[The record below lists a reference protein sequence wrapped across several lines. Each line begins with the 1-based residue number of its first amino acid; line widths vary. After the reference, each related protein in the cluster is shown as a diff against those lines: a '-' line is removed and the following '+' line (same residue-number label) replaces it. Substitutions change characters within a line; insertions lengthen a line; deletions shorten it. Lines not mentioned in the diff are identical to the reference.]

1 MVRRSCALPSSW
13 SCSKLGRAG
22 TLLFDGATW
31 DCLDQKIPKY
41 DTTRRRSKWR
51 QSDVHVTKAT
61 GYSGTPLAKKLG
73 VKEGSVV
80 LLIDAPEGYARF
92 FDSLPA
98 DVRFESHATQ
108 LVDIAHVFVTQRT
121 ALEKHL
127 TSLRKKLGVD
137 ASVWVSWPKK
147 AAKVPTDV
155 TEDVIRRVA
164 LPMGFVD
171 IKVCAVS
178 ELWSGLRLVVRKELR

>member
-1 MVRRSCALPSSW
+1 MVRPFRALPSSW

-31 DCLDQKIPKY
+31 DCLDQKNPKY
-41 DTTRRRSKWR
+41 DTTQRRSKWR
-51 QSDVHVTKAT
+51 QSDIHVTKAT

-80 LLIDAPEGYARF
+80 LLVDAPEGYARF

-98 DVRFESHATQ
+98 DVHFESRATRF
-108 LVDIAHVFVTQRT
+108 VDIAHVFVTQRT
-121 ALEKHL
+121 ALERHL
-127 TSLRKKLGVD
+127 ISLRKKLGVN
-137 ASVWVSWPKK
+137 ASVWVSWPKR